1 MSNNFNTT
9 GYTQGDA
16 FKSGN
21 QGGSGP
27 GGSGPVENNDE
38 IICDI
43 LTEIISTLFKIYTR
57 LIDHKEQL
65 RSQIE

>member
-1 MSNNFNTT
+1 MSNNFNAT
-9 GYTQGDA
+9 GYTQGGP
-16 FKSGN
+16 FKTPN
-21 QGGSGP
+21 GGSGP

-38 IICDI
+38 IICDV

-65 RSQIE
+65 SN